1 MKVDGRTD
9 LPKEDQ
15 LLFNSMVGN
24 YQSEN
29 EKVFFET
36 LKELEQTD
44 FSVSH
49 DILLEDTENED
60 HLYFIRIGYFEYM
73 FGYVY
78 NDKQ

>member
-29 EKVFFET
+29 EKFFSKR
-36 LKELEQTD
+36 LR
-44 FSVSH
+44 
-49 DILLEDTENED
+49 N
-60 HLYFIRIGYFEYM
+60 
-73 FGYVY
+73 
-78 NDKQ
+78 